1 MNSIRAIIKE
11 ACARINLVSRKQ
23 AVPGD
28 IQESAYHLLK
38 GIVDQYNKDNLLAWT
53 QNSIILENSP
63 LIHIYDETDAT
74 KGKYNYY
81 FDSVEDMNEYPLT
94 QEDVDNNAMA
104 MVYEGGYDNVVWT
117 AGVIHYEDRDEYRW
131 FGHRIREPYS
141 QRVQEMKRYMA
152 MKHVQIRNVAKIN
165 SIYVV
170 SNTNEPYKEYYHLD
184 FINHTDY
191 DKWNNNSRSYT
202 YTPKS
207 QGEWVLEIKPQ
218 VAIQNYRLK
227 LNFNEGIEFDLDSE
241 LLIPDNYIELLIV
254 SLAHKLSTMYPR
266 LDEAQMNR
274 LEREVTTMISNVRTP
289 NATDRTLQRQDY
301 FEGSSRLT
309 QYDLLTGRY
318 I

>member
-1 MNSIRAIIKE
+1 MNSIREIIKE
-11 ACARINLVSRKQ
+11 ACARINLVPRKQ

-28 IQESAYHLLK
+28 IQENAFHLLK

-63 LIHIYDETDAT
+63 LIHIYDETDAA
-74 KGKYNYY
+74 KGPNNLY
-81 FDSVEDMNEYPLT
+81 FDSIDNLNVYQITD
-94 QEDVDNNAMA
+94 EDVDNNVWA
-104 MVYEGGYDNVVWT
+104 MVKGYNKVVFT
-117 AGVIHYEDRDEYRW
+117 AAKIDHEDWIEYRW
-131 FGHRIREPYS
+131 FGNQISEPYS
-141 QRVQEMKRYMA
+141 QRIQEMKRYMS
-152 MKHVQIRNVAKIN
+152 MNHVQIRNVAKIN

-207 QGEWVLEIKPQ
+207 QGEWIIEIKPQ

-241 LLIPDNYIELLIV
+241 LLVPDNYIELLIV
-254 SLAHKLSTMYPR
+254 SLEHKLAIMYPR
-266 LDEAQMNR
+266 LDEAQMLR
-274 LEREVTTMISNVRTP
+274 LEKEVGVMIGNVRTP

>member
-1 MNSIRAIIKE
+1 MNSIREIIKE
-11 ACARINLVSRKQ
+11 ACARINLVPRKQ

-28 IQESAYHLLK
+28 IQENAYHLLN

-53 QNSIILENSP
+53 QNSIILENNP
-63 LIHIYDETDAT
+63 LIHIYDETDAA

-81 FDSVEDMNEYPLT
+81 FDTVEDMNEYPLT
-94 QEDVDNNAMA
+94 QEDVDNKAMA
-104 MVYEGGYDNVVWT
+104 MVYDGYDNVAWT
-117 AGVIHYEDRDEYRW
+117 AGVIHYEDWEEYRW
-131 FGHRIREPYS
+131 FGHQLREPYG
-141 QRVQEMKRYMA
+141 QRVQEMKRYMS
-152 MKHVQIRNVAKIN
+152 MKHVKIRNVAKIN

-170 SNTNEPYKEYYHLD
+170 SNTNEPYKEYYHLN

-241 LLIPDNYIELLIV
+241 LLVPDNYIELLIV

-289 NATDRTLQRQDY
+289 NATDRTIQRQDY